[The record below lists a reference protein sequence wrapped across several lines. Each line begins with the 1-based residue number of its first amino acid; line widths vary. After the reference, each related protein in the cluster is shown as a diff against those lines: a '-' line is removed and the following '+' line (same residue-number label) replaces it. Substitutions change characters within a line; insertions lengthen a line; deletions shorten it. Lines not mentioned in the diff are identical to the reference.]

1 MLISV
6 LIANY
11 NYSQFLASAVESI
24 VAQSF
29 RDLELV
35 IVDDGSSDGS
45 CDLIRQ
51 LLDTHSNRFVHSR
64 YVLKSENSGKL
75 AALNVGIPLL
85 RGDLTLILDADDYLL
100 PGYLEKTTEH
110 LLTASSRNSNIAFVY
125 TDCKLVDVHG
135 RHLAR
140 GRSTHFD
147 ADLLDRESYIPECA
161 VTVTAVLKD
170 SLPFDEAVRF
180 GTKHH
185 KWRRVVASGGIGE
198 YLPLPLFCYRMHDR
212 NISGIGRKVLSDL
225 NQNRKITKLLSG
237 YWTRS
242 ICEMSPPS
250 R

>member
-1 MLISV
+1 MLVSILIS
-6 LIANY
+6 NY
-11 NYSQFLASAVESI
+11 NYAQFLAAAVDSI
-24 VAQSF
+24 AAQSF

-35 IVDDGSSDGS
+35 IIDDGSSDGS
-45 CDLIRQ
+45 CDLIRE
-51 LLDTHSNRFVHSR
+51 LLETHRNRFVHSC
-64 YVLKSENSGKL
+64 YVLRPENSGKL

-85 RGDLTLILDADDYLL
+85 HGDLTLILDADDYLL
-100 PGYLEKTTEH
+100 PGYLESTIEH
-110 LLTASSRNSNIAFVY
+110 LLTASSNSPNIAFVY

-135 RHLAR
+135 RYLAR

-161 VTVTAVLKD
+161 ITVTTVLKD
-170 SLPFDEAVRF
+170 SLPFDEAVRL

-185 KWRRVVASGGIGE
+185 KWRRIVASGAIGE
-198 YLPLPLFCYRMHDR
+198 YLPVPLFCYRMHDR

-237 YWTRS
+237 YWTGS
-242 ICEMSPPS
+242 TCEMSPPS